1 MSTTD
6 TSTSGI
12 LTGKRIVLGVTGS
25 IAAYKS
31 AVLVRLLVK
40 AGAEVRVVM
49 TPGALDFTTPLTLA
63 TLSNHPVHSDFTES
77 KAAGTWTNH
86 VELGLWGDLMLI
98 APATANTLSSMAH
111 GRCDNLLLAVYL
123 SARCQVA
130 VAPAMD
136 LDMYA
141 HSSTQENLN
150 LLAERGVHIIDA
162 EEGELASGLSGK
174 GRMAEPEHIV
184 VNLCE
189 WLLAKSPLYGKRA
202 LVTAGPTHEPIDPVR
217 FIGNH
222 SSGKMGFAIAERL
235 AKLGA
240 KVALVTGPVALTTT
254 HPNVRITRIQTA
266 AEMLEACTK
275 FGPES
280 DIVVM
285 SAAVADYRPSIQ
297 ASQKI
302 KKHETALTIQLEPTV
317 DVLAELGKSKP
328 EHQVLVGFAL
338 ETNNEFEHA
347 KGKLQ
352 RKNLDLIVL
361 NSLNDAGA
369 GFGHDTN
376 KVTFIDRHNKI
387 STFELKSKSDVAAD
401 LATKIIELCNFE
413 AHSLPSSL

>member
-1 MSTTD
+1 MSTAHTFPEA
-6 TSTSGI
+6 I
-12 LTGKRIVLGVTGS
+12 LKGKRIVLGVTGS

-31 AVLVRLLVK
+31 AGLVRLLVR

-63 TLSNHPVHSDFTES
+63 TLSNNPVHSDFTES
-77 KAAGTWTNH
+77 KEAGTWNNH

-141 HSSTQENLN
+141 HPSTQENLK
-150 LLAERGVHIIDA
+150 LLAERGNCIIDP
-162 EEGELASGLSGK
+162 EEGELASGLTGK

-184 VNLCE
+184 NNLSA
-189 WLLAKSPLYGKRA
+189 WFLAKAPLHGKRA

-222 SSGKMGFAIAERL
+222 STGKMGFAIAERL
-235 AKLGA
+235 AELGA
-240 KVALVTGPVALTTT
+240 HVELVTGPVALTSK
-254 HPNVRITRIQTA
+254 HSNVQITRIQTA
-266 AEMLEACTK
+266 AEMFELCTK
-275 FGPES
+275 FGPAS

-302 KKHETALTIQLEPTV
+302 KKHETSLKIELEPTV
-317 DVLAELGKSKP
+317 DVLAELGKRKP
-328 EHQVLVGFAL
+328 KHQVLVGFAL
-338 ETNNEFEHA
+338 ETNNELEHA

-361 NSLNDAGA
+361 NSLNDPGA

-413 AHSLPSSL
+413 ALSLPS